1 MANGKEY
8 KRWESSIKKIR
19 VKTPRRYG
27 ILLTGIILGFLVVGN
42 LALYAEASKVTELY
56 NDVLT
61 QNENLYGEFVRVKA
75 ESLQLKGTISHLEN
89 TYQTIQSILTAEVS
103 PEIKMVWIGN
113 AVTLSENF
121 SITVSIQGENIHI
134 MPLER

>member
-56 NDVLT
+56 NEVLT
-61 QNENLYGEFVRVKA
+61 QNENLYGELVRVKA

-89 TYQTIQSILTAEVS
+89 TYQTIQGILTAEVS
-103 PEIKMVWIGN
+103 PEIKMVWIEN

-121 SITVSIQGENIHI
+121 SITVPI
-134 MPLER
+134 